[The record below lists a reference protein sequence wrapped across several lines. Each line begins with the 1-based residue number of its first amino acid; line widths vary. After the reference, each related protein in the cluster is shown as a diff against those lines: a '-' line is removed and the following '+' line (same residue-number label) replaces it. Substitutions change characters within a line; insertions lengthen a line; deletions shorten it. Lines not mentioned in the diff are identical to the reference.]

1 MTKPNILELPF
12 LLDSEQ
18 NRMQKKTHKPLVLVI
33 LDGWGIA
40 EAGDHNGIAIA
51 DTPNFDR
58 LVTTYPFTQLDAS
71 GESVGLP
78 AGQMGN
84 SEVGHTTI
92 GAGCV
97 LYQDLVRISKD
108 ATEGKFA
115 DNPAFAQAFAHVIEH
130 RSTLHVMGLL
140 SPGGVHSHEDHF
152 LEVINAATK
161 SGISEVILHI
171 FTDGRDSSRTGAYD
185 SLDRLEKHIAGMNG
199 VHIAS
204 VTGRYYSMDRDTN
217 WDRTDKA
224 YHAIFD
230 GQGAFVYNAD
240 EKPSTVIRTWYDKDI
255 FDEHL
260 EPQIFLRED
269 GKPYAVRDND
279 SIIFTNFRPDRA
291 RQLSKKIVEVVKQ
304 KNLCFVTMTNY
315 DPTIESIVAYEPEK
329 IEHTMA
335 SVISAAGMSQVHIA
349 ETEKFPHVTYFVNGG
364 RQDPHPGEEH
374 VLIPSRKD
382 IKTHDEAPEMKAK
395 EIADAAIARASSA
408 DFIFLNFANPD
419 MVGHTAKPQA
429 IKIAVE
435 TVDREL
441 GKLVEAVLSK
451 DGALIV
457 IADHG
462 NAERMYDPVTMEP
475 HTSHTTNPVP
485 CIVISNDVNGKLR
498 SGKGLRDIAPTVLN
512 LLGLAQPPCMTGESV
527 IS

>member
-1 MTKPNILELPF
+1 M
-12 LLDSEQ
+12 S
-18 NRMQKKTHKPLVLVI
+18 KKVTGPVVLVI

-40 EAGDHNGIAIA
+40 EPGAHNGIHIS
-51 DTPNFDR
+51 DTPNFIE
-58 LVTTYPFTQLDAS
+58 LSSAYPFTRLDAS
-71 GESVGLP
+71 GEAVGLP

-97 LYQDLVRISKD
+97 LYQDLVRIGKD
-108 ATEGKFA
+108 AKEGKFA
-115 DNPAFAQAFAHVIEH
+115 DNPAFVQAFSHVKEQN
-130 RSTLHVMGLL
+130 STLHVMGLL
-140 SPGGVHSHEDHF
+140 SSGGVHSHEDHF
-152 LEVINAATK
+152 IEVINAAQK
-161 SGISEVILHI
+161 RGVSEVILHV
-171 FTDGRDSSRTGAYD
+171 FTDGRDSSRTGASD
-185 SLDRLEKHIAGMNG
+185 SLDRLEKHIAGMDS

-230 GQGAFVYNAD
+230 GQGSFVYNAT
-240 EKPSTVIRTWYDKDI
+240 EKPSTVIASWYGKEI
-255 FDEHL
+255 YDEHL

-269 GKPYAVRDND
+269 GKPYAVREND

-291 RQLSKKIVEVVKQ
+291 RQLSKKIVEVLKQ

-315 DPTIESIVAYEPEK
+315 DPTIESIVAYTPEK
-329 IEHTMA
+329 IEQTMA
-335 SVISAAGMSQVHIA
+335 SVISGAGMTQVHIA

-364 RQDPHPGEEH
+364 RQDPHVGEQH
-374 VLIPSRKD
+374 ILIPSRKD

-395 EIADAAIARASSA
+395 EICDAAIKSLSTS
-408 DFIFLNFANPD
+408 DFVFLNFANPD
-419 MVGHTAKPQA
+419 MVGHTAKPKA
-429 IKIAVE
+429 IKVAVE

-441 GKLVEAVLSK
+441 GRLVDAVLNVN
-451 DGALIV
+451 GALIV

-485 CIVISNDVNGKLR
+485 CIIIAKDFHTRLK
-498 SGKGLRDIAPTVLN
+498 SGKGLRDIAPTVLH
-512 LLGLAQPPCMTGESV
+512 LLGLEQPPCMTGESLV
-527 IS
+527 DSR